1 MAHPGTTLHDP
12 ISGVQ
17 LTFIQTARDTQG
29 RGFAVEI
36 LYPPGQGK
44 KGQQPHFH
52 TSFDEQFEVLAGT
65 ATYHLHGVEQTMGA
79 GNRFSIPQNAPHLN
93 PYNAGS
99 EPLHLRQWVELP
111 QPDRRML
118 EAFEDFLETGFGL
131 AAEGQHPNFLQRAVL
146 LQALQ
151 PSSYAA
157 GLPIPAQRVMFG
169 ALAALGRTLGYES
182 RYARFASPEPA
193 PNQKLAHEYHFYDR
207 WLIPVPIEQVW
218 ESITHSEHY
227 TRWWGKVYDEV
238 EKHSEGDQNGVGA
251 RTRVKVHGPLPYR
264 LGFMVESV
272 CAERPYVLVVKTK
285 GDLVGTGVWRLRSVE
300 GGTEVGYDWRPRA
313 EFPLVRLL
321 SPLLK
326 PLFRY
331 NHDWCMRQGEIGLR
345 EWFTGAH
352 RMKSARA

>member
-36 LYPPGQGK
+36 LYPPGPGK

-65 ATYHLHGVEQTMGA
+65 ATYLLDGVEQTVGA
-79 GNRFSIPQNAPHLN
+79 GNRFSIPQNIPHLN

-131 AAEGQHPNFLQRAVL
+131 AAEGRRLGLLQKAVLFQTLQPGSYMVGISAPLQRL
-146 LQALQ
+146 
-151 PSSYAA
+151 
-157 GLPIPAQRVMFG
+157 IFG
-169 ALAALGRTLGYES
+169 VLAALGRMLGYRP
-182 RYARFASPEPA
+182 RYARFASSEPA
-193 PNQKLAHEYHFYDR
+193 PNHKLAHEYHFYDR
-207 WLIPVPIEQVW
+207 WLIPASIEQVW
-218 ESITHSEHY
+218 ESITQIELY
-227 TRWWGKVYDEV
+227 TQWWGQVYDEV
-238 EKHSEGDQNGVGA
+238 ERLSEGHQNGVGA
-251 RTRVKVHGPLPYR
+251 RTRVKVHGSLPYK
-264 LGFMVESV
+264 LSFVVESV
-272 CAERPYVLVVKTK
+272 EMEWPQMLVVKTT

-313 EFPLVRLL
+313 EFLLVRLL
-321 SPLLK
+321 SPFLK

-331 NHDWCMRQGEIGLR
+331 NHDWCMQQGEKGLL
-345 EWFTGAH
+345 EWLAGA
-352 RMKSARA
+352 RPMKSARA

>member
-1 MAHPGTTLHDP
+1 MAHPGKILYDP
-12 ISGVQ
+12 RSGVR
-17 LTFIQTARDTQG
+17 LEVRKTARDTLG
-29 RGFAVEI
+29 KGFEVEI
-36 LYPPGQGK
+36 LYPPGRGK
-44 KGQQPHFH
+44 EDQQPHFH
-52 TSFDEQFEVLAGT
+52 TSFDEWFEVLSGK
-65 ATYHLHGVEQTMGA
+65 ATYWTNGIEHTVGLGG
-79 GNRFSIPQNAPHLN
+79 RFAIPRNIPHLN

-99 EPLHLRQWVELP
+99 DELRLRQWIELE
-111 QPDRRML
+111 QTDRKTL
-118 EAFEDFLETGFGL
+118 EGFEDFLETGFGL
-131 AAEGQHPNFLQRAVL
+131 ATEGRRAGFWQTMVL
-146 LQALQ
+146 LKSLQ

-157 GLPIPAQRVMFG
+157 GLPVFLQ
-169 ALAALGRTLGYES
+169 RTLLGLLAGVGRMLGYQS

-193 PNQKLAHEYHFYDR
+193 PRQNLAHEYHFYDR
-207 WLIPVPIEQVW
+207 WYLLAPIEQVW
-218 ESITHSEHY
+218 ESIVQTEQYS
-227 TRWWGKVYDEV
+227 RWWGRVYDKV
-238 EKHSEGDQNGVGA
+238 EKLEEGDQNGVGA

-345 EWFTGAH
+345 EWFAGAH